1 MKKRG
6 VLSAV
11 IAFALTVNGAV
22 SAYAQ
27 TEQVNTAK
35 VGAFADSA
43 NAEMKEIAADNEPAE
58 EQIVKTAVSEEN
70 LPDSLDAE
78 KVIADGYVA
87 RLNSE
92 EQSLSEIVLEKE
104 D

>member
-43 NAEMKEIAADNEPAE
+43 NAEMKEIAADN
-58 EQIVKTAVSEEN
+58 
-70 LPDSLDAE
+70 
-78 KVIADGYVA
+78 G
-87 RLNSE
+87 
-92 EQSLSEIVLEKE
+92 
-104 D
+104 

>member
-58 EQIVKTAVSEEN
+58 GEFVSVLITES
-70 LPDSLDAE
+70 LGPDLLG
-78 KVIADGYVA
+78 V
-87 RLNSE
+87 R
-92 EQSLSEIVLEKE
+92 QKE
-104 D
+104 A

>member
-27 TEQVNTAK
+27 TEKVNTAK

-43 NAEMKEIAADNEPAE
+43 NAEMKEIAADN
-58 EQIVKTAVSEEN
+58 
-70 LPDSLDAE
+70 
-78 KVIADGYVA
+78 
-87 RLNSE
+87 
-92 EQSLSEIVLEKE
+92 
-104 D
+104 